1 MTSLN
6 SLPLWGT
13 LAALGISIPIVLHIL
28 NKARPKKVNWAAMEL
43 LQKTTQQQSKK
54 IKLEDWLLMVLRCL
68 TFLLV
73 ALAMMR
79 LVFVNSSDLFSG
91 ASRELIL
98 VIDSS
103 YSMNHGQYESRF
115 DLAKKKAMKIVNS
128 LPSGSKISLVT
139 IGDEPEVLIRHRDP
153 SEISLERY
161 FAALEAKP
169 EGFGLEVSLSVLD
182 ELLNESDSA
191 NREVI
196 FLTDAQ
202 KRSWCENSE
211 SAIEKIAELNQKA
224 SISLLPLGDE
234 SYENLA
240 LSDFHMT
247 SGACRSGGFINLS
260 AKIINHGESLATA
273 SIELF
278 HNSNIVDVTSVS
290 SLQPKEERLLRF
302 GVQLES
308 SGPNKFQLSLESDN
322 LEDDNSAY
330 LAIDVPDKLK
340 VLIVEGSPGAGR
352 YLELAT
358 QLERSGYAE
367 GLICTVS
374 LASLV
379 SAEQIEKND
388 VVVLADVGDLDE
400 ENIKILDEKV
410 RNGAGLLVYAGVNM
424 DAFSAEQIIGR
435 LVTMDW
441 EKRVSPEDGRDHQI
455 RVSPQ
460 SDQLGLELRRLEAE
474 ILDCKVNGFHQ
485 VQTAAD
491 SKILLDLDNGNP
503 LLFIQEVERG
513 KLAIFTTGADREWSS
528 LPLNP
533 AGPILF
539 HLLLQ
544 ELSTGDRQKSLRI
557 GESARVEIRSNRLG
571 AEPKLIG
578 PSGEV
583 SVPVRQEARESN
595 KYIELLLSKT
605 EIPGFHELQFGDN
618 TDFEVL
624 AANLDAGESDLKP
637 ATIDEL
643 ESVFENT
650 GVKILGSE
658 SMVDNSENQ
667 THLGSFLAL
676 AALFAFIGQAAFS
689 TELTRRKQK
698 SAPAIRTGFGV
709 GVKN

>member
-211 SAIEKIAELNQKA
+211 SAIEKIAELGKKA

-260 AKIINHGESLATA
+260 AKIINHGESLASA

-491 SKILLDLDNGNP
+491 SKILLELDNGNP

>member
-1 MTSLN
+1 VTSLN

-139 IGDEPEVLIRHRDP
+139 IGDEPEVLIRHKDP

-211 SAIEKIAELNQKA
+211 SAIEKFAELGQKA

-340 VLIVEGSPGAGR
+340 VLIVEGSQGAGR

-358 QLERSGYAE
+358 QLERRGYAE

-435 LVTMDW
+435 LVTIDW
-441 EKRVSPEDGRDHQI
+441 EKRVSAEDGRNHQI

-474 ILDCKVNGFHQ
+474 ILDCKVNGFHH

-491 SKILLDLDNGNP
+491 SKILLELDNGNP

-637 ATIDEL
+637 ATINEL

>member
-139 IGDEPEVLIRHRDP
+139 IGDEPEVLIRHKDP

-211 SAIEKIAELNQKA
+211 STTEKFAELGQKA

-491 SKILLDLDNGNP
+491 SKILLELDNGNP

>member
-211 SAIEKIAELNQKA
+211 STIEKIAELNQKA

-637 ATIDEL
+637 ATINEL

>member
-491 SKILLDLDNGNP
+491 SKILLELDNGNP

>member
-139 IGDEPEVLIRHRDP
+139 IGDEPEVLIRHKDP

-182 ELLNESDSA
+182 ELLDESNSA

-211 SAIEKIAELNQKA
+211 STIQKFAELGQKA

-308 SGPNKFQLSLESDN
+308 SGPNRFQLSLESDN

-340 VLIVEGSPGAGR
+340 VLIIEGSPGAGR

-388 VVVLADVGDLDE
+388 VIVLADVGDLDE

-424 DAFSAEQIIGR
+424 DAFAAEQIIGR

-491 SKILLDLDNGNP
+491 SKILLELDNGNP

-624 AANLDAGESDLKP
+624 AANLNAGESDLKP

-709 GVKN
+709 GVRN

>member
-211 SAIEKIAELNQKA
+211 STIEKFAELGQKA

-491 SKILLDLDNGNP
+491 SKILLELDNGNP

-637 ATIDEL
+637 ATINEL

>member
-139 IGDEPEVLIRHRDP
+139 IGDEPEVLIRHKDP

-182 ELLNESDSA
+182 ELLDESNSA

-202 KRSWCENSE
+202 KRSWCENSK
-211 SAIEKIAELNQKA
+211 STIQKFAELGQKA

-308 SGPNKFQLSLESDN
+308 SGPNRFQLSLESDN

-340 VLIVEGSPGAGR
+340 VLIIEGSPGAGR

-388 VVVLADVGDLDE
+388 VIVLADVGDLDE

-441 EKRVSPEDGRDHQI
+441 EKRVSPEDGQNHQI

-491 SKILLDLDNGNP
+491 SKILLELDNGNP
-503 LLFIQEVERG
+503 LLFIQEIDRG

-528 LPLNP
+528 LPINP

>member
-68 TFLLV
+68 AFLLV

-410 RNGAGLLVYAGVNM
+410 RNGAGLIVYAGVNM

-491 SKILLDLDNGNP
+491 SKILLELANGNP
-503 LLFIQEVERG
+503 LLFIEEVERG

>member
-139 IGDEPEVLIRHRDP
+139 IGDEPEVLIRHKDP

-182 ELLNESDSA
+182 ELLDESNSA

-211 SAIEKIAELNQKA
+211 STIQKFAELGQKA

-308 SGPNKFQLSLESDN
+308 SGPNRFQLSLESDN

-388 VVVLADVGDLDE
+388 VIVLADVGDLDE

-491 SKILLDLDNGNP
+491 SKILLELDNGNP

-528 LPLNP
+528 LPINP

>member
-139 IGDEPEVLIRHRDP
+139 IGDGPEVLIRHRDP

-491 SKILLDLDNGNP
+491 SKILLELDNGNP

>member
-139 IGDEPEVLIRHRDP
+139 IGDEPEVLIRHKDP

-211 SAIEKIAELNQKA
+211 STIEKFAELGQKA

-388 VVVLADVGDLDE
+388 VVVFADVGDLDE

-474 ILDCKVNGFHQ
+474 ILDCKVNGFHH

-491 SKILLDLDNGNP
+491 SKILLELDNGNP

-578 PSGEV
+578 PSGEI

-637 ATIDEL
+637 ATINEL

>member
-278 HNSNIVDVTSVS
+278 HNGNIVDVTSVS

-441 EKRVSPEDGRDHQI
+441 EKKVSPEDGRDHQI

-491 SKILLDLDNGNP
+491 SKILLELDNGNP

>member
-1 MTSLN
+1 
-6 SLPLWGT
+6 
-13 LAALGISIPIVLHIL
+13 
-28 NKARPKKVNWAAMEL
+28 MEL

-139 IGDEPEVLIRHRDP
+139 IGDEPEVLIRHKDP

-211 SAIEKIAELNQKA
+211 STIEKFAELGQKA

-322 LEDDNSAY
+322 LEEDNSAY
-330 LAIDVPDKLK
+330 LAIDVPDKFK

-441 EKRVSPEDGRDHQI
+441 EKRVSPEDGQNHQI

-491 SKILLDLDNGNP
+491 SKILLELDNGNP

-595 KYIELLLSKT
+595 KYIELLLSET

>member
-211 SAIEKIAELNQKA
+211 STIEKFAELGQKA

-491 SKILLDLDNGNP
+491 SKILLELDNGNP

>member
-211 SAIEKIAELNQKA
+211 STIEKFAELGQKA

-308 SGPNKFQLSLESDN
+308 SGPNRFQLSLESDN

-340 VLIVEGSPGAGR
+340 VLIIEGSPGAGR

-388 VVVLADVGDLDE
+388 VIVLADVGDLDE

-491 SKILLDLDNGNP
+491 SKILLELDNGNP

-557 GESARVEIRSNRLG
+557 GESVRVEIRSNRLG

>member
-79 LVFVNSSDLFSG
+79 LVFVNSSNLFSG

-98 VIDSS
+98 VIDCS

-115 DLAKKKAMKIVNS
+115 DLAKKKAMKVVSS

-139 IGDEPEVLIRHRDP
+139 IGDEPEVLIRHKDP

-202 KRSWCENSE
+202 KRSWCENSK

-491 SKILLDLDNGNP
+491 SKILLELDNGNP

-583 SVPVRQEARESN
+583 SVPARQEARESN

>member
-43 LQKTTQQQSKK
+43 LQKTTLQKSKK

-491 SKILLDLDNGNP
+491 AKMLLDLDNGNP
-503 LLFIQEVERG
+503 LLFMQEVDRG

>member
-115 DLAKKKAMKIVNS
+115 DLAKKKAMKVVNS

-139 IGDEPEVLIRHRDP
+139 IGDEPEVLIRHKDP

-182 ELLNESDSA
+182 ELLDESNSA

-211 SAIEKIAELNQKA
+211 TTIEKFAELGKKA

-308 SGPNKFQLSLESDN
+308 SGPNRFQLSLESDN
-322 LEDDNSAY
+322 LEDDNSAF

-340 VLIVEGSPGAGR
+340 VLIIEGSPGTGR

-388 VVVLADVGDLDE
+388 VIVLADVGDLDE

-441 EKRVSPEDGRDHQI
+441 GKRVSPEGGKNHQI

-460 SDQLGLELRRLEAE
+460 SDQVGLELRRLEAE

-503 LLFIQEVERG
+503 LLFMQEIDRG

-528 LPLNP
+528 LPINS

-544 ELSTGDRQKSLRI
+544 ELSTGDRQNSLRI

>member
-139 IGDEPEVLIRHRDP
+139 IGDEPEVLIRHKDP

-491 SKILLDLDNGNP
+491 SKILLELDNGNP

>member
-211 SAIEKIAELNQKA
+211 STIEKFAELGQKA

-308 SGPNKFQLSLESDN
+308 SGPNRFQLSLESDN

-388 VVVLADVGDLDE
+388 VIVLADVGDLDE

-441 EKRVSPEDGRDHQI
+441 EKRVSPEDGQNHQI

-491 SKILLDLDNGNP
+491 SKILLELDNGNP

>member
-139 IGDEPEVLIRHRDP
+139 IGDEPEVLIRHKDP

-169 EGFGLEVSLSVLD
+169 EGFGLEFTLSVLD
-182 ELLNESDSA
+182 ELLDESNSA

-202 KRSWCENSE
+202 KRSWCENSK
-211 SAIEKIAELNQKA
+211 STIQKFAELGQKA

-308 SGPNKFQLSLESDN
+308 SGPNRFQLSLESDN

-340 VLIVEGSPGAGR
+340 VLIIEGSPGAGR

-388 VVVLADVGDLDE
+388 VIVLADVGDLDE

-491 SKILLDLDNGNP
+491 SKILLELDNGNP

-618 TDFEVL
+618 NDFELL
-624 AANLDAGESDLKP
+624 AANLNAGESDLKP

>member
-182 ELLNESDSA
+182 ELLDESNSA

-202 KRSWCENSE
+202 KRSWCENSK
-211 SAIEKIAELNQKA
+211 STIQKFAELGQKA
-224 SISLLPLGDE
+224 SISMLPLGDE

-322 LEDDNSAY
+322 LEEDNSAY
-330 LAIDVPDKLK
+330 LAIDVPNKLK
-340 VLIVEGSPGAGR
+340 VLIIEGSPGAGR

-491 SKILLDLDNGNP
+491 SKILLELDNGNP

>member
-161 FAALEAKP
+161 FAALETKP

-211 SAIEKIAELNQKA
+211 STIEKFAELGQKA

-491 SKILLDLDNGNP
+491 SKILLELDNGNP

-557 GESARVEIRSNRLG
+557 GESVRVEIRSNRLG

>member
-1 MTSLN
+1 VTSLN

-491 SKILLDLDNGNP
+491 SKILLELDNGNP

>member
-139 IGDEPEVLIRHRDP
+139 IGDEPEVLIRHKDP

-182 ELLNESDSA
+182 ELLDESNSA

-202 KRSWCENSE
+202 KRSWCENSK
-211 SAIEKIAELNQKA
+211 STIQKFAELGQKA
-224 SISLLPLGDE
+224 SISMLPLGDE

-308 SGPNKFQLSLESDN
+308 SGPNRFQLSLESDN

-340 VLIVEGSPGAGR
+340 VLIIEGSPGAGR

-388 VVVLADVGDLDE
+388 VIVLADVGDLDE

-441 EKRVSPEDGRDHQI
+441 EKRVSPEDGQNHQI

-491 SKILLDLDNGNP
+491 SKILLELDNGNP
-503 LLFIQEVERG
+503 LLFIQEIDRG

-528 LPLNP
+528 LPINP

>member
-139 IGDEPEVLIRHRDP
+139 IGDEPEVLIRHKDP

-202 KRSWCENSE
+202 KRSWSENSE
-211 SAIEKIAELNQKA
+211 STIEKFAELSQKA

-260 AKIINHGESLATA
+260 AKIINHGESLAAA

-278 HNSNIVDVTSVS
+278 HNNNIVDVTSVS

-308 SGPNKFQLSLESDN
+308 PGPNRFQLSLESDN

-388 VVVLADVGDLDE
+388 VIVLADVGDLDE

-410 RNGAGLLVYAGVNM
+410 RNGGGLLVYAGVNM

-435 LVTMDW
+435 LVPMNW
-441 EKRVSPEDGRDHQI
+441 EKRVIPEDGQNHQI

-491 SKILLDLDNGNP
+491 SKILLELDNGNP

-578 PSGEV
+578 PSGEI

>member
-139 IGDEPEVLIRHRDP
+139 IGDEPEVLIRHKDP

-211 SAIEKIAELNQKA
+211 STIEKFAELGQKA

-388 VVVLADVGDLDE
+388 VIVLADVGDLDE

-491 SKILLDLDNGNP
+491 SKILLELDNGNP

>member
-128 LPSGSKISLVT
+128 LPSGSKVSLVT
-139 IGDEPEVLIRHRDP
+139 IGDEPEVLIRHKDP

-169 EGFGLEVSLSVLD
+169 EGFGLEVSLSLLD

-211 SAIEKIAELNQKA
+211 STIEKFAELGQKA

-388 VVVLADVGDLDE
+388 VVVFADVGDLDE

-474 ILDCKVNGFHQ
+474 ILDCKVNGFHH

-491 SKILLDLDNGNP
+491 SKILLELDNGNP

-578 PSGEV
+578 PSGEI

-637 ATIDEL
+637 ATINEL

>member
-139 IGDEPEVLIRHRDP
+139 IGDGPEVLIRHRDP

-161 FAALEAKP
+161 FAALKAKP

-182 ELLNESDSA
+182 ELLDESNSA

-211 SAIEKIAELNQKA
+211 TTIEKFAELGKKA

-322 LEDDNSAY
+322 LEDDNSAF

-388 VVVLADVGDLDE
+388 VIVLADVGDLDE

-441 EKRVSPEDGRDHQI
+441 GKRVSPEGGKNHQI

-491 SKILLDLDNGNP
+491 SKILLELDNGNP
-503 LLFIQEVERG
+503 LLLIQEVERG

>member
-68 TFLLV
+68 TFMLV

-211 SAIEKIAELNQKA
+211 STIEKFAELGQKA

-491 SKILLDLDNGNP
+491 SKILLELDNGNP

>member
-441 EKRVSPEDGRDHQI
+441 EKRVSPEDGRNHQI

-491 SKILLDLDNGNP
+491 SKILLELDNGNP

-595 KYIELLLSKT
+595 KYIDLLLSKT

>member
-139 IGDEPEVLIRHRDP
+139 IGDEPEVLIRHKDP

-503 LLFIQEVERG
+503 LLFIQEVDRG

-528 LPLNP
+528 LPINP

-583 SVPVRQEARESN
+583 SVPVRQEERESN

>member
-182 ELLNESDSA
+182 ELLNESNSA

-491 SKILLDLDNGNP
+491 SKILLELDNGNP

>member
-139 IGDEPEVLIRHRDP
+139 IGDEPEVLIRHKDP

-211 SAIEKIAELNQKA
+211 SAIEKFAELGQKA

-340 VLIVEGSPGAGR
+340 VLIVEGSQGAGR

-435 LVTMDW
+435 LVTIDW
-441 EKRVSPEDGRDHQI
+441 EKRVSAEDGRNHQI

-491 SKILLDLDNGNP
+491 SKILLELDNGNP

-637 ATIDEL
+637 ATINEL

>member
-182 ELLNESDSA
+182 ELLNDSDSA

-424 DAFSAEQIIGR
+424 DAFSAEQVIGR

-491 SKILLDLDNGNP
+491 SKILLELDNGNP

>member
-169 EGFGLEVSLSVLD
+169 EGFGLEFSLSVLD
-182 ELLNESDSA
+182 ELLDESNSA

-202 KRSWCENSE
+202 KRSWCENSK

-503 LLFIQEVERG
+503 LLFMQEVDRG

-528 LPLNP
+528 LPINP

-578 PSGEV
+578 PSGAV
-583 SVPVRQEARESN
+583 SVPVRQEIRESN

-667 THLGSFLAL
+667 THLRSFLAL

>member
-139 IGDEPEVLIRHRDP
+139 IGDEPEVLIRHKDP

-211 SAIEKIAELNQKA
+211 SAIEKIAELGQKA

-491 SKILLDLDNGNP
+491 SKILLELDNGNP

>member
-211 SAIEKIAELNQKA
+211 STIEKFAELGQKA

-308 SGPNKFQLSLESDN
+308 SGPNRFQLSLESDN

-388 VVVLADVGDLDE
+388 VIVLADVGDLDE

-491 SKILLDLDNGNP
+491 SKILLELDNGNP